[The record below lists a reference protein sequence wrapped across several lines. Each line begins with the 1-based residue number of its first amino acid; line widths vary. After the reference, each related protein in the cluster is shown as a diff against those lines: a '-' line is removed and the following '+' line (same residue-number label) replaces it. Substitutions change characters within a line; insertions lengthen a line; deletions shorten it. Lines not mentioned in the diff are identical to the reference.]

1 MPMKKYLLF
10 VWIAV
15 VFCSCNEDN
24 FDISPMEADATCANI
39 IDDEHFVSVS
49 QASKVGS
56 LFLNNN
62 GNGNCVHTR
71 NSSVVPEAT
80 SDKTAREIRTI
91 YNENGKMMQQIHNGD
106 HGNRRKHP
114 FGQQGEHAHDFK
126 WAQDGGK
133 PDRTPRELA
142 DEERKGAVDI
152 LKAYRK
158 GRDT

>member
-80 SDKTAREIRTI
+80 SDKTAKEIRTI
-91 YNENGKMMQQIHNGD
+91 YNKNGVPCMYVCN
-106 HGNRRKHP
+106 
-114 FGQQGEHAHDFK
+114 
-126 WAQDGGK
+126 
-133 PDRTPRELA
+133 
-142 DEERKGAVDI
+142 
-152 LKAYRK
+152 
-158 GRDT
+158 

>member
-1 MPMKKYLLF
+1 MKKYLLF

-80 SDKTAREIRTI
+80 SDKTAKEIRTI
-91 YNENGKMMQQIHNGD
+91 YNKMVCLVCM
-106 HGNRRKHP
+106 
-114 FGQQGEHAHDFK
+114 
-126 WAQDGGK
+126 
-133 PDRTPRELA
+133 
-142 DEERKGAVDI
+142 
-152 LKAYRK
+152 
-158 GRDT
+158 